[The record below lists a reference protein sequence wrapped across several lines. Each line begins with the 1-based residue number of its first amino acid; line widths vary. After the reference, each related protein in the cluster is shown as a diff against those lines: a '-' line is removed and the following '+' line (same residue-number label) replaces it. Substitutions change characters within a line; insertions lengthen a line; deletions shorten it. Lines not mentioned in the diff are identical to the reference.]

1 MTTHHDTQSLQGN
14 SHNGNKAI
22 TLDDI
27 RSALMNEF
35 HCNTSLTDREQFQQR
50 QREQHI
56 YDITQQGFDWLVTL
70 TFKYKKTDHDKV
82 VSLGTKFFDLLSADL
97 YGKRSKKRI
106 IHFSAIE
113 RHKDGSLHI
122 HALIKQPKPDNPIGA
137 MEVQDLIKRNW
148 CEVASTNLDVS
159 SSGNDLERHWFR
171 PINPTELFQVG
182 QYITK
187 DCYRYDDTIIYDLC
201 CLTGRKVA

>member
-201 CLTGRKVA
+201 CLTGRKVV

>member
-1 MTTHHDTQSLQGN
+1 MTTHHNTQSLQGN

-35 HCNTSLTDREQFQQR
+35 HCNTSLTDREQFRQR

-113 RHKDGSLHI
+113 RHKDGSYHI
-122 HALIKQPKPDNPIGA
+122 HALIKQPNSDNPIGA
-137 MEVQDLIKRNW
+137 MEVQDLIRRNW
-148 CEVASTNLDVS
+148 YDVASTNLDIT
-159 SSGNDLERHWFR
+159 SSGKDLERHWFR
-171 PINPTELFQVG
+171 PINPAELFEVG
-182 QYITK
+182 KYITK

-201 CLTGRKVA
+201 CLTRRKVG

>member
-1 MTTHHDTQSLQGN
+1 MTTHHNTQSLQGN

-35 HCNTSLTDREQFQQR
+35 HCNTSLTDREQFRQR

-70 TFKYKKTDHDKV
+70 TFKYKKTDHDEV

-97 YGKRSKKRI
+97 YGRRSKKRI

-122 HALIKQPKPDNPIGA
+122 HALIEQPKSDNPIGA

-159 SSGNDLERHWFR
+159 SSGNDLERYWFR

-201 CLTGRKVA
+201 CLTGRKVV

>member
-1 MTTHHDTQSLQGN
+1 MTTHHNTQSLQGN
-14 SHNGNKAI
+14 TSSR
-22 TLDDI
+22 LDDI
-27 RSALMNEF
+27 RAALMGEF
-35 HCNTSLTDREQFQQR
+35 HFNTSLTEQEQFRVR
-50 QREQHI
+50 QRAQHI
-56 YDITQQGFDWLVTL
+56 HDITHQEFDWLVTL
-70 TFKYKKTDHDKV
+70 TFKYKKTDHDEV
-82 VSLGTKFFDLLSADL
+82 VLLAKKFFDSLSADL
-97 YGKRSKKRI
+97 FGKRSKKRI
-106 IHFSAIE
+106 IHFTAIE

-137 MEVQDLIKRNW
+137 MELQDLIKRNW
-148 CEVASTNLDVS
+148 DEAASTNLDVS

-201 CLTGRKVA
+201 CLTGRKVV